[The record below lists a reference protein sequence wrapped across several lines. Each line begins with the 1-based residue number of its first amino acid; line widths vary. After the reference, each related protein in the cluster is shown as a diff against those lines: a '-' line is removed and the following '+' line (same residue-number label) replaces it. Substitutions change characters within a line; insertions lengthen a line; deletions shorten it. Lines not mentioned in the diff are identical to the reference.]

1 MLDKSADVAAGAT
14 ESRPAADFQSHLADL
29 NARGLLI
36 RVDRPIDK
44 DTELHPLVR
53 WQFLGGIA
61 ENKRRAF
68 LFTNVT
74 DRTGR
79 NYDMS
84 VAVGALAASP
94 DIYAVGMGQ
103 PVANIGQAWM
113 KAIAD
118 PIAPV
123 EVASAPCQDVI
134 VTGDDLRSPGRGL
147 ASLPVPVSTP
157 GFDAAPYLTATLC
170 ITRDPD
176 SGIQNIGMY
185 RAALKATDRLAVR
198 MVARP
203 SGGAGGY
210 YHWLKYRE
218 RRASMPIAI
227 AVGAAPVVVFTSP
240 QKLAIDID
248 ELAVAGGLAG
258 APVRV
263 VKGKTVDLMVPA
275 DAEIVIEGMIDT
287 ERLEP
292 EAPFG
297 ESNGY
302 VALEAYNMPMRV
314 TAITHRRAPVFCSII
329 SQVTPSESS
338 VIKKVAYEPLFLNH
352 LHNDLSITGIRR
364 VVMHERL
371 TNLRPVVFLQ
381 YAAGTPKSEVWRG
394 LSGASTFMAGC
405 GKIVVAVSEDI
416 DPESLDAV
424 LWSLAYRSNPIEDVH
439 IEPYRSNLQGVQYGP
454 RSADSGMLID
464 ATRKRAMPP
473 LALPARQFMEH
484 ARAIWDELSLPAL
497 TAQSPWHGDTLGDW
511 TDTWE
516 TFGRRAAMGEWE
528 TTGRETLARQRTGVM
543 PETPTREGTGSMG
556 EWGIGKPAC
565 EP

>member
-1 MLDKSADVAAGAT
+1 MLDKPADAATHANQS
-14 ESRPAADFQSHLADL
+14 EPAADLQSHLADL
-29 NARGLLI
+29 EARGLLVRI
-36 RVDRPIDK
+36 DRPIDK

-79 NYDMS
+79 RYDMP

-103 PVANIGQAWM
+103 PVASIGQAWM
-113 KAIAD
+113 KAIAN

-123 EVASAPCQDVI
+123 EGASAPCHDV
-134 VTGDDLRSPGRGL
+134 VVVGDDLRRPGCGL

-176 SGIQNIGMY
+176 SGIQNMGMY

-218 RRASMPIAI
+218 RCAPMPIAI
-227 AVGAAPVVVFTSP
+227 VVGAAPVVAFASP
-240 QKLAIDID
+240 QKLAIDVD

-258 APVRV
+258 RAVRI
-263 VKGKTVDLMVPA
+263 VKAKTVDLMVPA
-275 DAEIVIEGMIDT
+275 DAEIVIEGFIDT

-314 TAITHRRAPVFCSII
+314 TAITRRRAPVFCSII

-352 LHNDLSITGIRR
+352 LRERLSIKGIRR

-371 TNLRPVVFLQ
+371 TNLRPVIFLQ
-381 YAAGTPKSEVWRG
+381 FAEGTPRTEVWRG
-394 LSGASTFMAGC
+394 LHGAATLQSNC
-405 GKIVVAVSEDI
+405 GKIVIAVSEDI
-416 DPESLDAV
+416 DPTSMDAV
-424 LWSLAYRSNPIEDVH
+424 LWSLAYRTNPIDDMH
-439 IEPYRSNLQGVQYGP
+439 IVPHRGGVQGAQYAGNK
-454 RSADSGMLID
+454 SDSGLLVD
-464 ATRKRAMPP
+464 TTRNPAMPP
-473 LALPARQFMEH
+473 LALPTKEFMEH
-484 ARAIWDELSLPAL
+484 ARALWEELDLYPLA
-497 TAQSPWHGDTLGDW
+497 AQSPWHGYGLGDW
-511 TDTWE
+511 TDRWE
-516 TFGRRAAMGEWE
+516 TFARRAAKGDWE
-528 TTGRETLARQRTGVM
+528 LTGIETLGSQRAGLM
-543 PETPTREGTGSMG
+543 PETPARFDD
-556 EWGIGKPAC
+556 P
-565 EP
+565 